1 MTSESMKLYKL
12 IILYFL
18 SKTSQPMSNAIISDF
33 MLENCYADYFSI
45 QQTLS
50 DLTEDNMINT
60 EQTHSKSY
68 YTIAPKG
75 QETLDFFGNKLPNDT
90 KQQIEDYLVKNKV
103 SIIENTTIHT
113 DFTRLRNKEY
123 LAKCSILERG
133 SVIMEV
139 AINVPSEEEAIQVC
153 QRFKDKNEQIY
164 GFLFRTL
171 SED

>member
-50 DLTEDNMINT
+50 VLTEDNMINT

-103 SIIENTTIHT
+103 SIIENTTLHT

>member
-103 SIIENTTIHT
+103 SIIENTTLHT

>member
-33 MLENCYADYFSI
+33 ILDNGYTDYFSI
-45 QQTLS
+45 QQTLA
-50 DLTEDNMINT
+50 DLTEDKMIQT

-75 QETLDFFGNKLPNDT
+75 QETLDFFGKQLPDDT
-90 KQQIEDYLVKNKV
+90 KQQIEDYLRENKV
-103 SIIENTTIHT
+103 AIIENTTIHT
-113 DFTRLRNKEY
+113 DFTRLKHKEY

-153 QRFKDKNEQIY
+153 QRFKEKNEQIY

>member
-103 SIIENTTIHT
+103 SIIENTTLHT

-153 QRFKDKNEQIY
+153 QRFKEKNEQIY
-164 GFLFRTL
+164 GFLFKTL

>member
-1 MTSESMKLYKL
+1 MTSEALKLYKL

-33 MLENCYADYFSI
+33 ILDNGYTDYFSI
-45 QQTLS
+45 QQTLA
-50 DLTEDNMINT
+50 DLTEDEMITT

-68 YTIAPKG
+68 YMIAPKG
-75 QETLDFFGNKLPNDT
+75 QEILDFFGKQLPDDT
-90 KQQIEDYLVKNKV
+90 KKQIETYLVKNKV
-103 SIIENTTIHT
+103 SIINSTTVHT
-113 DFTRLRNKEY
+113 DFTRIKNKEY

-153 QRFKDKNEQIY
+153 QRFKDKNEEIY
-164 GFLFRTL
+164 GFLFKTL
-171 SED
+171 SVD